1 MDCNIECLQLDNCLL
16 LVDDNIT
23 LEWYTLQY
31 FSLHYKFNCYT
42 SYIYSLLTVNFY
54 LCHDKQGG
62 CHTQLEEVNNKQKI
76 VI

>member
-31 FSLHYKFNCYT
+31 FSLHYKFNCVTQVTYT
-42 SYIYSLLTVNFY
+42 VYLQLTSICVMIN
-54 LCHDKQGG
+54 K
-62 CHTQLEEVNNKQKI
+62 EVAIHN
-76 VI
+76 